1 LFYYEQN
8 KSVKE
13 NKMSSTETTP
23 VQRGLLNWW
32 QGLILAASSALIG
45 VVAALMIL
53 GGSTP
58 KMDAGPTWAI
68 QLLRF
73 VPHFLMLFGILA
85 DAFTYEGVYWTGTA
99 VGLFS
104 MVIAPYIT
112 GAITALMAAISA
124 QLNKG
129 KAVEAMK
136 GGAEY
141 MGFRLLSP
149 DVVETGTP
157 ETLVISASILSYYIF
172 DLVTNLS
179 LLDAAGAVA
188 AAGVLFMGQAF
199 AITGGID
206 KAALS
211 GGLGVVIGGISYG
224 LISAVAPSY
233 LPSSVIPGSKA
244 ASGGGNGG
252 VGPGRRG
259 FGLSAGDPVD
269 PNMPTASGPASAR
282 RACPA

>member
-23 VQRGLLNWW
+23 APRGLLNWW

-104 MVIAPYIT
+104 MMIAPYIS
-112 GAITALMAAISA
+112 GAGIALMAAISA
-124 QLNKG
+124 QLSKG
-129 KAVEAMK
+129 KVAA

-141 MGFRLLSP
+141 MGFKLLSP
-149 DVVETGTP
+149 EVVETGTP
-157 ETLVISASILSYYIF
+157 ETLVVSASILSYYIF

-179 LLDAAGAVA
+179 LLDAAGAIVA
-188 AAGVLFMGQAF
+188 AVVLFVGQAF
-199 AITGGID
+199 SITGGID

-211 GGLGVVIGGISYG
+211 GGLGVVVGGISYA

-244 ASGGGNGG
+244 APGGAGGSGGM
-252 VGPGRRG
+252 GPGRKG

-269 PNMPTASGPASAR
+269 PKTPTAGGPASAKK
-282 RACPA
+282 ACPA